1 MKNFLL
7 KAPKQKFIIP
17 TIKPS
22 SFSLNGNEFDSDA
35 SEIIKNEEKNMNF
48 EIEKIQN
55 EFDEEDYSQSSQDIP
70 EAKPNNTIFKTL
82 ILIKKRHSS
91 SSSIETRD
99 SDNLE

>member
-22 SFSLNGNEFDSDA
+22 SFSLNENEFDSDD
-35 SEIIKNEEKNMNF
+35 SEIINEEKNMNF

-55 EFDEEDYSQSSQDIP
+55 EFDEEDYSQSSEDIP
-70 EAKPNNTIFKTL
+70 KVKHNNTIFKTL
-82 ILIKKRHSS
+82 ILIKRRHRR
-91 SSSIETRD
+91 SSSINTRD
-99 SDNLE
+99 SDNFE